1 MGWDPRNGSLG
12 RTEPIG
18 TDQSSFEL
26 SVELTRGGSPG
37 EARRKRARDVRR
49 SSSARQEEWKDAE
62 GRGVVGRA
70 LRRTGGWK
78 GGGMHAVG
86 TWMGST

>member
-12 RTEPIG
+12 RTEPIR
-18 TDQSSFEL
+18 TDLSCLDL
-26 SVELTRGGSPG
+26 SVELTSRGTRG
-37 EARRKRARDVRR
+37 EARTKRTRDVRR
-49 SSSARQEEWKDAE
+49 SSSARHEEWKDAE
-62 GRGVVGRA
+62 GRGVVGRN

-86 TWMGST
+86 TWLGTT